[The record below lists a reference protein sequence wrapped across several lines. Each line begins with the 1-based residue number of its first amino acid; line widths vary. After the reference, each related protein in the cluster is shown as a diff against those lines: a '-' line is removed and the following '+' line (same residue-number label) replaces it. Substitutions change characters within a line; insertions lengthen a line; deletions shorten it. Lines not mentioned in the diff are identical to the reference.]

1 MVWSYSKRKREED
14 NQKAQETK
22 MAHGR
27 LRGKD
32 SISRRE
38 TAVKRRITDD
48 NCTMET
54 MDVGCQ
60 YEYTWQRRCFSIIAE
75 LVPHETLGRDSCL
88 PEWKIE
94 GTIEKRRRTRFM
106 ARSTRPWHIGRVRR
120 CCTVAQLM
128 KPEVQH

>member
-22 MAHGR
+22 TAHGR

-32 SISRRE
+32 RKPRRE
-38 TAVKRRITDD
+38 PQVKRRLTNDKGTTKI
-48 NCTMET
+48 

-60 YEYTWQRRCFSIIAE
+60 YEYTWQRRCFSIIPE
-75 LVPHETLGRDSCL
+75 LVPLETLGRESCL

-94 GTIEKRRRTRFM
+94 GTIEKRRRTWFM
-106 ARSTRPWHIGRVRR
+106 ARSTRPWHIGRVTR
-120 CCTVAQLM
+120 CCAVAQLM